1 MASRASTNP
10 TQLTGFGRQLAQPK
24 QAELVADD
32 LRTLIVTGA
41 AVGDAL
47 PPERVLIE
55 RFGVSRPCIR
65 EALRILEFEGLIA
78 IRRGVQG
85 GAVIRPPG
93 LHDLTRLFGT
103 YLQRRGAMVAEA
115 YELRALV
122 EGRAARLAAARPA
135 ESGERLEACLAAEAG
150 LIDDSG
156 SPEAVAVKAVDF
168 HRVLLQQANDETLL
182 GVGSLL
188 DSVLEWHAAT
198 SLERLATGA
207 ANGQTEALRA
217 SHAGHVAI
225 VEAIKAGDADRAER
239 RVCRHLEALRFSAT
253 PDGNE
258 PISVISTTPDD

>member
-1 MASRASTNP
+1 MAN
-10 TQLTGFGRQLAQPK
+10 
-24 QAELVADD
+24 D

-55 RFGVSRPCIR
+55 RFDVSRPCIR

-85 GAVIRPPG
+85 GAVVRPPG

-103 YLQRRGAMVAEA
+103 YLQRQGAMVAEV

-122 EGRAARLAAARPA
+122 EGRAARIAASQP
-135 ESGERLEACLAAEAG
+135 EKSGEQLDACLAAEAG
-150 LIDDSG
+150 LADESRD
-156 SPEAVAVKAVDF
+156 PTAVAAEAVDF
-168 HRVLLQQANDETLL
+168 HRVLLEQAQDETLF

-188 DSVLEWHAAT
+188 DSVLDWHAAT
-198 SLERLATGA
+198 SLERLAASTA
-207 ANGQTEALRA
+207 RGQADALRA

-225 VEAIKAGDADRAER
+225 VEAIKAGDAARAER
-239 RVCRHLEALRFSAT
+239 RVRSHLEALRFSAT
-253 PDGNE
+253 PNGNE
-258 PISVISTTPDD
+258 QISVINATPDT